1 MVRKASKLR
10 EANRS
15 DAVECEADLHHAVWA
30 ECRRRR
36 WQALHGS
43 MSEATSRTKGEPD
56 FIILADKGRV
66 FFVECKTRTGKLSP
80 VQQAFKVG
88 ASFNGHTVH
97 TIRSMTEFLN
107 VVDTNQST
115 QL

>member
-1 MVRKASKLR
+1 
-10 EANRS
+10 
-15 DAVECEADLHHAVWA
+15 
-30 ECRRRR
+30 
-36 WQALHGS
+36 
-43 MSEATSRTKGEPD
+43 MSEATHRNKGEPD
-56 FIILADKGRV
+56 YIILADCGRV
-66 FFVECKTRTGKLSP
+66 FFIELKSRKGKLSP

-97 TIRSMTEFLN
+97 TVRSMTEFLN